1 MKEKILLNNYKM
13 KNKKFNIQS
22 LIIIGIITIL
32 IIYMILDFFIA
43 TPKLKAEVKQV
54 NIEYQKLGKYLNE
67 KIPEIDSTLKNQSTK
82 LIQQTNEIY
91 ELKKEISKP

>member
-22 LIIIGIITIL
+22 LIIIGIISIL
-32 IIYMILDFFIA
+32 IIYMIVDFFIA

-91 ELKKEISKP
+91 ELKEEISKP

>member
-54 NIEYQKLGKYLNE
+54 NIEYQKLGKYLDE

>member
-1 MKEKILLNNYKM
+1 
-13 KNKKFNIQS
+13 
-22 LIIIGIITIL
+22 
-32 IIYMILDFFIA
+32 MIVDFFIA

-82 LIQQTNEIY
+82 LIQQTNEIH
-91 ELKKEISKP
+91 ELKKEILKP

>member
-1 MKEKILLNNYKM
+1 M

-22 LIIIGIITIL
+22 LIIIGIIIIL
-32 IIYMILDFFIA
+32 IIYMIVDFFIA

-54 NIEYQKLGKYLNE
+54 NIEYQKLGKYLDE

-91 ELKKEISKP
+91 ELKEEISKP

>member
-1 MKEKILLNNYKM
+1 M

-22 LIIIGIITIL
+22 LIIIGIISIL
-32 IIYMILDFFIA
+32 IIYMIVDFFIA

-91 ELKKEISKP
+91 ELKEEISKP